1 MSISVQTERM
11 LTDRF
16 ALLSIADV
24 LGEQLGRRTKVDLG
38 VVSDVQTT
46 LRALIPLLRQKADGR
61 HLDASFQHYRK
72 ARGGLDELAV
82 GTPGRTP
89 IHP

>member
-24 LGEQLGRRTKVDLG
+24 LGEQLGRCTKADLG
-38 VVSDVQTT
+38 
-46 LRALIPLLRQKADGR
+46 
-61 HLDASFQHYRK
+61 
-72 ARGGLDELAV
+72 AV
-82 GTPGRTP
+82 LKMAPPVTWSGK
-89 IHP
+89 